1 MRERIA
7 TLGPIAAVAGVVGL
21 CCGLPVVLSTGIAGA
36 IAGWSLQ
43 SWTLSGL
50 GVVLAAL
57 GWARWARGR
66 HDQTSHCSMA
76 ATPFEA
82 SPARTDASDQDR
94 ATDIKTDD
102 TTKETHP

>member
-1 MRERIA
+1 MRDRIA

-50 GVVLAAL
+50 GLVLAAL

-66 HDQTSHCSMA
+66 HEQNSQCSMS
-76 ATPFEA
+76 ATPGAA

-94 ATDIKTDD
+94 TSDIKTEG
-102 TTKETHP
+102 TTRETHP